1 MSSEP
6 GAETP
11 ASVKPPQHGFT
22 LIELMIVVA
31 CIAMLVA
38 VALPAYQGSIAKA
51 RRTEARS
58 ALTTA
63 AQMLE
68 RFSTENATTGYS
80 TATLNST
87 PGATVVFP
95 DKSENGH
102 YNLSLTNRTVSTF
115 TLNAQPQGA
124 QASDGC
130 GSFTLTE
137 RGVRGVTGGSK
148 TAAECWQ

>member
-1 MSSEP
+1 
-6 GAETP
+6 
-11 ASVKPPQHGFT
+11 
-22 LIELMIVVA
+22 MIVVA
-31 CIAMLVA
+31 CVALLAA

-68 RFSTENATTGYS
+68 RFSTENAITGYS
-80 TATLNST
+80 TATLSVT
-87 PGATVVFP
+87 PGPSVVFP
-95 DKSENGH
+95 DKSENGY
-102 YNLSLTNRTVSTF
+102 YNLTLTNRTVTTF

-124 QASDGC
+124 QAGDGC
-130 GSFTLTE
+130 GTFTLTE